1 MKYDKK
7 YLFDDPK
14 NIKRVLHILYG
25 CCAVLV
31 ILDFVIH
38 RHISHN
44 WENIWAFYPLYGFI
58 GCVIL
63 VFAATWMRTFLMR
76 DEDYYEAHDT
86 ADENTTNKKKHTV
99 DNNNTTEKGGHH
111 VDD

>member
-1 MKYDKK
+1 MKPEKK
-7 YLFDDPK
+7 YLFDEPK

-25 CCAVLV
+25 CCAILV

-38 RHISHN
+38 RHISHS
-44 WENIWAFYPLYGFI
+44 WENLWGFYPLYGFI

-63 VFAATWMRTFLMR
+63 VIVATWMRTFLMR
-76 DEDYYEAHDT
+76 DEDYYEKFDS
-86 ADENTTNKKKHTV
+86 ENLNDANKLASKV
-99 DNNNTTEKGGHH
+99 GGAH